1 MTNVSIAPTQT
12 YSCTSKTN
20 IALAM
25 LVSVSVAAC
34 GGEELRCE
42 PGATQSREASAPPEF
57 RSHKISA
64 SMPAN
69 FGFADGA
76 AIRLEFDVAIDST
89 QELHVM
95 GENSGPVSGTLAID
109 GNSLTFTPE
118 RSFMA
123 GERVTALL
131 PTSALALD
139 GELLAPHG
147 YAWQFYVSVAPSL
160 RPLSEESLTEVER
173 HSTQGVAGSFS
184 QTYGGV
190 AVDLDRNGFAD
201 LALVN
206 EYSDDVVTFKNASDG
221 SIGMQRLPG
230 TIPTG
235 HGPSPSHA
243 ADLDGDG
250 YVDLAV
256 ANTRDDVV
264 SLYRG
269 GPDGQLSSWQDLPT
283 GCQPRGIALVDV
295 NADGFE
301 DIVTADYIDDSISIH
316 INQGGGAF
324 AIRTI
329 LKTPNVQGDY
339 AIAAGD
345 LDNDGL
351 MDLVVGGHDDGS
363 IVGFLARGEGHF
375 VRGPSVIT
383 PKGLWHVNIADLSG
397 DGIADVAVAGG
408 HSGKG
413 SLIVSTA
420 AGEFGEATI
429 YTTDPGNAS
438 TDIGDLDGD
447 GDLDWVLSSFS
458 GADSDWSFFENLG
471 NGEFRR
477 FLEFDSPKD
486 ASCCL
491 LVDFD
496 RDGDL
501 DAALIDEAD
510 DVLIM
515 LENR

>member
-1 MTNVSIAPTQT
+1 VLG
-12 YSCTSKTN
+12 C
-20 IALAM
+20 AL
-25 LVSVSVAAC
+25 LIGVAGC
-34 GGEELRCE
+34 GEELRCE
-42 PGATQSREASAPPEF
+42 PGATESREADTPPEF
-57 RSHKISA
+57 LPHRVTSSL
-64 SMPAN
+64 PAN
-69 FGFADGA
+69 FGFGDGST
-76 AIRLEFDVAIDST
+76 IRLEFDREIDPN

-95 GENSGPVSGTLAID
+95 GENSGPVAGSIVVDGTAI
-109 GNSLTFTPE
+109 TFTPE

-123 GERVTALL
+123 GERVTVQLPRTAVALEG
-131 PTSALALD
+131 D
-139 GELLAPHG
+139 LLAPHG
-147 YAWQFYVSVAPSL
+147 YAWQFYVSASPSA
-160 RPLSEESLTEVER
+160 RPLSEESLFEVER
-173 HSTQGVAGSFS
+173 HSTEGVPGSFS

-206 EYSDDVVTFKNASDG
+206 EHSDDVVTFKNASDG

-230 TIPTG
+230 SVPTG

-250 YVDLAV
+250 YVDLVV

-269 GPDGQLSSWQDLPT
+269 GPDGQLTSWQDLPT
-283 GCQPRGIALVDV
+283 GCQPRGVALIDV
-295 NADGFE
+295 NSDGFE
-301 DIVTADYIDDSISIH
+301 DLVTADYIDDSISIH
-316 INQGGGAF
+316 VNNGDGTF
-324 AIRTI
+324 LVRTI
-329 LKTPNVQGDY
+329 LETPNVQGDY

-345 LDNDGL
+345 IDNDGL

-375 VRGPSVIT
+375 VRGPSAST
-383 PKGLWHVNIADLSG
+383 PKGLWHVNVADLSG

-420 AGEFGEATI
+420 AGEFGDATI

-458 GADSDWSFFENLG
+458 GVDSDWSFFENVG

-477 FLEFDSPKD
+477 FLEFDSPQD

-501 DAALIDEAD
+501 DAALIDERV

>member
-1 MTNVSIAPTQT
+1 MNNLKYLLASRLSDVCSCSIAFIPLFLF
-12 YSCTSKTN
+12 CTSG
-20 IALAM
+20 
-25 LVSVSVAAC
+25 C
-34 GGEELRCE
+34 GEELRCE
-42 PGATQSREASAPPEF
+42 PGTTESREADAPPEF
-57 RSHKISA
+57 LSNRIIKSL
-64 SMPAN
+64 PAN
-69 FGFADGA
+69 FGFGDGA
-76 AIRLEFDVAIDST
+76 TIRLEFDLDIDPN

-95 GENSGPVSGTLAID
+95 GENSGPVD
-109 GNSLTFTPE
+109 GSLIVDEAVLTFTPD

-123 GERVTALL
+123 GERVTVQL
-131 PTSALALD
+131 PKTALALD
-139 GELLAPHG
+139 GGLVAPHG
-147 YAWQFYVSVAPSL
+147 YAWQFYISATPST
-160 RPLSEESLTEVER
+160 RALSEDSLVEVER
-173 HSTQGVAGSFS
+173 HSTQGVPGSFS

-190 AVDLDRNGFAD
+190 AVDLDQNGFAD

-206 EYSDDVVTFKNASDG
+206 EHSDDVVTFKNASDG
-221 SIGMQRLPG
+221 SIGMQRIPG
-230 TIPTG
+230 SVSTG

-256 ANTRDDVV
+256 ANTRGDVV

-269 GPDGQLSSWQDLPT
+269 GPDGQLTRWQDLPT
-283 GCQPRGIALVDV
+283 GCQPRGVALVDV

-316 INQGGGAF
+316 VNKGDGTF
-324 AIRTI
+324 SVRTI
-329 LKTPNVQGDY
+329 LETPNVQGDY

-345 LDNDGL
+345 IDNDGI
-351 MDLVVGGHDDGS
+351 MDLVVGGHDDGA
-363 IVGFLARGEGHF
+363 IVGFLARGDGHF
-375 VRGPSVIT
+375 VRGPSVST
-383 PKGLWHVNIADLSG
+383 PKGLWHVNVADLSG

-420 AGEFGEATI
+420 AGQFGEATI

-471 NGEFRR
+471 NGDFRR
-477 FLEFDSPKD
+477 FLEFDSPED

-491 LVDFD
+491 LADFD